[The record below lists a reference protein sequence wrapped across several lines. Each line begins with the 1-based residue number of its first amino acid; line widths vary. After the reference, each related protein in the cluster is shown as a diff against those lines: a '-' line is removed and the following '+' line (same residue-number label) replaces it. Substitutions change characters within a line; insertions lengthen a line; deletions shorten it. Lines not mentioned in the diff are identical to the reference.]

1 MITMARKKL
10 DPILKSYIYLV
21 GGEIGVE
28 VSRELLNSEE
38 DFVSAEE
45 IAENI
50 IDRVEGE
57 KDFEPEEEEILRV
70 KTVRK
75 LIFKLQEEGLAKS
88 RKNRS
93 SDGYYSFSYRDT
105 FDVFPEMLFQKIDLI
120 QKKLRARFEFEKNNS
135 FFVCKNCE
143 EENKRFKF
151 EDAYEYNFRC
161 LDCGGPLETE
171 DNEPIISFLKKKMKQ
186 NRNYQEKLIERD
198 FNF

>member
-1 MITMARKKL
+1 MKKL

-28 VSRELLNSEE
+28 VSRELFNAEE
-38 DFVSAEE
+38 EFVSAEE

-50 IDRVEGE
+50 IDRVEG
-57 KDFEPEEEEILRV
+57 KIDFEPEEDEVLRV

-75 LIFKLQEEGLAKS
+75 LIFKLQEEGLARS

-93 SDGYYSFSYRDT
+93 SDGYYSFSYQDT
-105 FDVFPEMLFQKIDLI
+105 FDAFPELLFQKIDLI
-120 QKKLRARFEFEKNNS
+120 QKKLRARFEYEKNNS

-143 EENKRFKF
+143 DTKRFRF

-161 LDCGGPLETE
+161 LECGGPLETE
-171 DNEPIISFLKKKMKQ
+171 DNEPIMEFIKRRMMQ
-186 NRNYQEKLIERD
+186 NRLWQEKLIKRD
-198 FNF
+198 FNI

>member
-1 MITMARKKL
+1 MARKEL
-10 DPILKSYIYLV
+10 DPILKSYIYLI
-21 GGEIGVE
+21 GGEVCVE

-38 DFVSAEE
+38 EFISAEE

-57 KDFEPEEEEILRV
+57 KDYEPEEEEILRV

-105 FDVFPEMLFQKIDLI
+105 FDAFPEMLFQKIDLI
-120 QKKLRARFEFEKNNS
+120 QDKLRARFEYEKNNS
-135 FFVCKNCE
+135 FFVCKEC

-161 LDCGGPLETE
+161 LDCGGALKTE
-171 DNEPIISFLKKKMKQ
+171 ENDLIIEFLKNKMIQ
-186 NRNYQEKLIERD
+186 NRNWQEVLINRD
-198 FNF
+198 FDF

>member
-1 MITMARKKL
+1 MARKEL
-10 DPILKSYIYLV
+10 DPILKSYIYLI
-21 GGEIGVE
+21 GGEICVE
-28 VSRELLNSEE
+28 VSSELLNSEE
-38 DFVSAEE
+38 EFVSAEE

-57 KDFEPEEEEILRV
+57 KDYEPEEEEVLRV

-75 LIFKLQEEGLAKS
+75 LIFKLQEEGLARS

-105 FDVFPEMLFQKIDLI
+105 FDAFPEMLFQKIDLI
-120 QKKLRARFEFEKNNS
+120 QEKLRARFEYEKNNS
-135 FFVCKNCE
+135 FFVCKECD
-143 EENKRFKF
+143 ENKRFRF

-171 DNEPIISFLKKKMKQ
+171 ENDEIIAFLKKKMIQ
-186 NRNYQEKLIERD
+186 NRNWQEYLIDRD